1 MFMSTFI
8 VQIQPYVTGYNVSDG
23 NNRYAGDKR
32 NDIDAVEVYYTTLSG
47 YVYKKAKY
55 RLAPVGKD
63 YYDWQHDNETS
74 GGQDG
79 YAGSFGTSFGKF
91 QLVIE

>member
-1 MFMSTFI
+1 M
-8 VQIQPYVTGYNVSDG
+8 SDG

-55 RLAPVGKD
+55 RLALVGKD

-74 GGQDG
+74 SGQDG